1 MESICR
7 LHGAAESGD
16 LPRVVQIIEQGGW
29 DVDMREPHSCGT
41 PLMLAA
47 SKAHLPVIDWL
58 VEHGADVNARDDALW
73 TPLHFGAKS
82 GACVRRLLQLGAN
95 PLLESNEGD
104 RPLSC
109 ARAYKDAD
117 AIEALEVR

>member
-1 MESICR
+1 MFR

-16 LPRVVQIIEQGGW
+16 LPHVVHIIEQEGW
-29 DVDMREPHSCGT
+29 DVDMRKPSSCGT
-41 PLMLAA
+41 PLMPAA
-47 SKAHLPVIDWL
+47 SNAHLHVIDWL
-58 VEHGADVNARDDALW
+58 VEHGADVNARDEALW

-104 RPLSC
+104 RPLSR
-109 ARAYKDAD
+109 ARMYEDAD